1 VKRSLAW
8 TFGALVVVAVLAI
21 AAVVAIPYA
30 VDTPRVQTLIAQS
43 ASQALGRPVTF
54 ASVSLVVFPRPA
66 VELHALEI
74 GEDPHFGT
82 APFLK
87 LDTGRLTL
95 RVRPLLAGHVEFS
108 TLTLKQPAI
117 TLIRNPDGR
126 LNVASLGVAASEPR
140 PGARPGRGG
149 GAGGGGTGAAALA
162 SRVRIEKGAV
172 TYVAR
177 GGGGALT
184 RYRVEDLDLALTAGS
199 TLRVSGNARVRPG
212 DLAVKLADG
221 RLALNGSR
229 SLAEAPVSA
238 RLTIDGKDIAELVA
252 VAMGPATSVSGPVGG
267 TLTLGGT
274 LGAPTASGT
283 VAFAGPRITQTV
295 PACPEPKR
303 RTLALGQLRLDR
315 ASWEDGRLSSGSV
328 TTSFGGG
335 TISASVT
342 AALDRDVRV
351 RLDDVAVK
359 ALPLEKVL
367 VDFLC
372 LGYAVSGRLDL
383 TGALAFGSADVLSTL
398 SGTGQLRI
406 GPGRIVGRQALDLIG
421 GVVRVGGAV
430 SSLLNADVP
439 VSTFASSA
447 EFDSIT
453 GTYAIANGVVTTRD
467 LLYAS
472 RVMKVAVAGDYRL
485 ASGRMNLTMV
495 VSHRRG
501 EVSAKVTGTAASPS
515 IRVEPSSVVRGL
527 DRKKVESGLRDLLK
541 RFR

>member
-1 VKRSLAW
+1 VKRTLTW

-21 AAVVAIPYA
+21 AAMIALPYA
-30 VDTPRVQTLIAQS
+30 VDTPRVQTLIATG

-66 VELHALEI
+66 IQLHALEI
-74 GEDPHFGT
+74 GEDPRFGT

-87 LDTGRLTL
+87 LETGRLTL

-117 TLIRNPDGR
+117 SLIRNPDGR
-126 LNVASLGVAASEPR
+126 LNIASLGAAASEPR
-140 PGARPGRGG
+140 TGSRPGRGG
-149 GAGGGGTGAAALA
+149 GAGGTGAAALA

-172 TYVAR
+172 TYVVR

-184 RYRVEDLDLALTAGS
+184 RYRVEDLDLTLSAGP
-199 TLRVSGNARVRPG
+199 TLRFSGNARVKPG
-212 DLAVKLADG
+212 DLAVKLTEG
-221 RLALNGSR
+221 RLALNGAP
-229 SLAEAPVSA
+229 SLVEAPLSA
-238 RLTIDGKDIAELVA
+238 RVMVDGKDITELVA
-252 VAMGPATSVSGPVGG
+252 VAMGPATSVGGPIGG

-274 LGAPTASGT
+274 LGAPTAAGT
-283 VAFAGPRITQTV
+283 VAFASPRITQTV
-295 PACPEPKR
+295 PACPEPQR
-303 RTLALGQLRLDR
+303 RTLTLGALQLGS
-315 ASWEDGRLSSGSV
+315 ASWEDGRLGSRAV

-335 TISASVT
+335 TISASLT
-342 AALDRDVRV
+342 AALDHGMRV

-383 TGALAFGSADVLSTL
+383 TGALAFGSADVWSTL

-406 GPGRIVGRQALDLIG
+406 GPGRIVGRQALALIG
-421 GVVRVGGAV
+421 GVVRVGSAV
-430 SSLLNADVP
+430 SSLLSADVP
-439 VSTFASSA
+439 ASLFASSA

-472 RVMKVAVAGDYRL
+472 RVMKVAVAGEYRL
-485 ASGRMNLTMV
+485 ASGRMNLTMIV
-495 VSHRRG
+495 NHRRG
-501 EVSAKVTGTAASPS
+501 DVSAKITGTAASPS
-515 IRVEPSSVVRGL
+515 IRVEPSTVVRGL
-527 DRKKVESGLRDLLK
+527 DRKKVEGGLRDLLK